1 MQVKIFE
8 GFAVFLKAF
17 EAEENNDVS
26 ATVQEILATVQK
38 SGDAALREYT
48 ERFDDVIP
56 ESWMVQKSVLAEALE
71 SLDHDL
77 FHILEE
83 AADNIMFFHERQK
96 TESQLDFSPDGTVLG
111 WKVTPV
117 DSVGIYIPG
126 GRAVYPST
134 LLMNV
139 IPAQVAEV
147 PRIALVSPPGPS
159 GLPHPLVMASA
170 ALMGLEELYAV
181 GGAQSIGA
189 LAFGTESIQ
198 KVVKITGPG
207 NAYVAEA
214 KRQVYG
220 TVGID
225 SFAGPSEIMVVC
237 DRDDIPVEYLVRDML
252 SQAVYGTVGIESF
265 AGPSEI
271 MVVCDRDDIPVEYL
285 VRDMLSQAEHDP
297 DAGAILVTTSTK
309 QAKEVAKRL
318 KELVPTLPRRN
329 IIEASFAN
337 RSAIIVAEDL
347 SEIFEVINE
356 LAPEHLEV
364 LTKQPFDDLHR
375 IRNAG
380 AIFLGPNTPE
390 PVGDYF
396 AGPNHTLPTSGCA
409 KFSSPLGVQDFVKT
423 SSVISY
429 SDERLQNQGEQIIR
443 FAEEEGLF
451 AHAAAIKVRLENQ

>member
-1 MQVKIFE
+1 MQVKIYK
-8 GFAVFLKAF
+8 GFKSFSKSINVVEKT
-17 EAEENNDVS
+17 EVS
-26 ATVQEILATVQK
+26 STVHEILTNVRK

-48 ERFDDVIP
+48 EQFDKVIP
-56 ESWMVQKSVLAEALE
+56 DSWLVPESALEEALDNLE
-71 SLDHDL
+71 DDL
-77 FHILEE
+77 FLVLQQ
-83 AADNIMFFHERQK
+83 AADNIMLFHERQK
-96 TESQLDFSPDGTVLG
+96 TDSRLDFSSDGSVLG

-117 DSVGIYIPG
+117 DSAGIYIPG
-126 GRAVYPST
+126 GRAAYPST
-134 LLMNV
+134 LLMNA
-139 IPAQVAEV
+139 IPAQIAEV

-159 GLPHPLVMASA
+159 GLPHPLVMATA
-170 ALMGLEELYAV
+170 AFMGLEELYAV
-181 GGAQSIGA
+181 GGAQSIAA
-189 LAFGTESIQ
+189 LAYGTESIE

-225 SFAGPSEIMVVC
+225 SFAGPSEIMIVC
-237 DRDDIPVEYLVRDML
+237 DREDIPVD
-252 SQAVYGTVGIESF
+252 
-265 AGPSEI
+265 
-271 MVVCDRDDIPVEYL
+271 YL

-297 DAGAILVTTSTK
+297 DAGAFLVTTSEK
-309 QAKEVAKRL
+309 QAKKVADRL
-318 KELVPTLPRRN
+318 KKLVPALPRRE
-329 IIEASFAN
+329 IIEASFKN
-337 RSAIIVAEDL
+337 RSAIILAEDME
-347 SEIFEVINE
+347 EIFEVVNE

-364 LTKQPFDDLHR
+364 LTKEPFDDLYR

-429 SDERLQNQGEQIIR
+429 SAERLQSQGEQIIR
-443 FAEEEGLF
+443 FAEEEELF
-451 AHAAAIKVRLENQ
+451 SHAAAIQARLDNL

>member
-83 AADNIMFFHERQK
+83 ATDNIMFFHERQK

-252 SQAVYGTVGIESF
+252 SQA
-265 AGPSEI
+265 
-271 MVVCDRDDIPVEYL
+271 
-285 VRDMLSQAEHDP
+285 EHDP

-337 RSAIIVAEDL
+337 RSAIIVAKDL

-429 SDERLQNQGEQIIR
+429 SEERLQNHGEQIIR

>member
-77 FHILEE
+77 IHILEE

-252 SQAVYGTVGIESF
+252 SQA
-265 AGPSEI
+265 
-271 MVVCDRDDIPVEYL
+271 
-285 VRDMLSQAEHDP
+285 EHDP

-337 RSAIIVAEDL
+337 RSAIIVAKDL

>member
-126 GRAVYPST
+126 GRAVYPSS

-220 TVGID
+220 TVGI
-225 SFAGPSEIMVVC
+225 
-237 DRDDIPVEYLVRDML
+237 
-252 SQAVYGTVGIESF
+252 ESF

-271 MVVCDRDDIPVEYL
+271 MVVCDRKDIPVEYL

-297 DAGAILVTTSTK
+297 DAGAILVTTFIK

-318 KELVPTLPRRN
+318 KELVPTIPRRN

-337 RSAIIVAEDL
+337 RSAIIVAKDL

>member
-252 SQAVYGTVGIESF
+252 SQA
-265 AGPSEI
+265 
-271 MVVCDRDDIPVEYL
+271 
-285 VRDMLSQAEHDP
+285 EHDP

-337 RSAIIVAEDL
+337 RSAIIVAKDL

>member
-1 MQVKIFE
+1 MQVEIFE

-17 EAEENNDVS
+17 EAEDNNDVA

-38 SGDAALREYT
+38 RGDVALREYT

-71 SLDHDL
+71 SLDQDL

-126 GRAVYPST
+126 GRAAYPST

-147 PRIALVSPPGPS
+147 PRIVLVSPPGPS

-170 ALMGLEELYAV
+170 ALMGLEELYAI

-252 SQAVYGTVGIESF
+252 SQA
-265 AGPSEI
+265 
-271 MVVCDRDDIPVEYL
+271 
-285 VRDMLSQAEHDP
+285 EHDP
-297 DAGAILVTTSTK
+297 YAGAILVTTSIK
-309 QAKEVAKRL
+309 QANEVAKRL

-347 SEIFEVINE
+347 NEIFEVINE

-429 SDERLQNQGEQIIR
+429 SSERLQNQGEQIIR

>member
-48 ERFDDVIP
+48 ELFDDVIP

-126 GRAVYPST
+126 GRAAYPST

-225 SFAGPSEIMVVC
+225 
-237 DRDDIPVEYLVRDML
+237 
-252 SQAVYGTVGIESF
+252 SF

-429 SDERLQNQGEQIIR
+429 SDERLQNQGKQIIR

>member
-220 TVGID
+220 TVGI
-225 SFAGPSEIMVVC
+225 
-237 DRDDIPVEYLVRDML
+237 
-252 SQAVYGTVGIESF
+252 ESF

-396 AGPNHTLPTSGCA
+396 AGPNHTLPTSGSA

>member
-17 EAEENNDVS
+17 EDEENNDVS

-71 SLDHDL
+71 SLDRDL

-126 GRAVYPST
+126 GRAAYPST

-207 NAYVAEA
+207 NGYVAEA
-214 KRQVYG
+214 KRQ
-220 TVGID
+220 
-225 SFAGPSEIMVVC
+225 
-237 DRDDIPVEYLVRDML
+237 
-252 SQAVYGTVGIESF
+252 VYGTVGIESF

-285 VRDMLSQAEHDP
+285 VRDILSQAEHDP
-297 DAGAILVTTSTK
+297 DAGAILVTTSAK

-375 IRNAG
+375 IRNAERY
-380 AIFLGPNTPE
+380 FLDQTHPSQLEIILQVRITPF
-390 PVGDYF
+390 P
-396 AGPNHTLPTSGCA
+396 L
-409 KFSSPLGVQDFVKT
+409 LGVQNF
-423 SSVISY
+423 
-429 SDERLQNQGEQIIR
+429 
-443 FAEEEGLF
+443 F
-451 AHAAAIKVRLENQ
+451 HRLECRTL

>member
-139 IPAQVAEV
+139 IPAQVTEV

-159 GLPHPLVMASA
+159 GLPHPLVMACA

-252 SQAVYGTVGIESF
+252 SQA
-265 AGPSEI
+265 
-271 MVVCDRDDIPVEYL
+271 
-285 VRDMLSQAEHDP
+285 EHDP
-297 DAGAILVTTSTK
+297 DAGAILVTTSIK

>member
-1 MQVKIFE
+1 MKVKIFE

-26 ATVQEILATVQK
+26 ATVKEILATVQK

-71 SLDHDL
+71 NLDHDL

-252 SQAVYGTVGIESF
+252 SQA
-265 AGPSEI
+265 
-271 MVVCDRDDIPVEYL
+271 
-285 VRDMLSQAEHDP
+285 EHDP
-297 DAGAILVTTSTK
+297 DAGAILVTTSIK

-337 RSAIIVAEDL
+337 RSAIIVAKDL

-396 AGPNHTLPTSGCA
+396 AGPNHTLPTSGSA

>member
-48 ERFDDVIP
+48 EQFDDVIP

-96 TESQLDFSPDGTVLG
+96 TGSQLDFSPDGTVLG

-252 SQAVYGTVGIESF
+252 SQA
-265 AGPSEI
+265 
-271 MVVCDRDDIPVEYL
+271 
-285 VRDMLSQAEHDP
+285 EHDP

-337 RSAIIVAEDL
+337 RSAIIVAKDL

-356 LAPEHLEV
+356 IAPEHLEV

-429 SDERLQNQGEQIIR
+429 SDERLQNHGEQIIR

>member
-56 ESWMVQKSVLAEALE
+56 KSWMVQKSVLAEALE

-252 SQAVYGTVGIESF
+252 SQA
-265 AGPSEI
+265 
-271 MVVCDRDDIPVEYL
+271 
-285 VRDMLSQAEHDP
+285 EHDP
-297 DAGAILVTTSTK
+297 DAVAILVTTSTK

>member
-38 SGDAALREYT
+38 SGDAALSEYT

-252 SQAVYGTVGIESF
+252 SQA
-265 AGPSEI
+265 
-271 MVVCDRDDIPVEYL
+271 
-285 VRDMLSQAEHDP
+285 EHDP

-337 RSAIIVAEDL
+337 RSAIIVAKDL

-429 SDERLQNQGEQIIR
+429 SDERLQNQGEKIIR

>member
-1 MQVKIFE
+1 M
-8 GFAVFLKAF
+8 
-17 EAEENNDVS
+17 
-26 ATVQEILATVQK
+26 QEILATVQK
-38 SGDAALREYT
+38 NGDAALREYT

-252 SQAVYGTVGIESF
+252 SQA
-265 AGPSEI
+265 
-271 MVVCDRDDIPVEYL
+271 
-285 VRDMLSQAEHDP
+285 EHDP

>member
-220 TVGID
+220 TVGI
-225 SFAGPSEIMVVC
+225 
-237 DRDDIPVEYLVRDML
+237 
-252 SQAVYGTVGIESF
+252 ESF

-396 AGPNHTLPTSGCA
+396 AGPNHTLPTSGYA

-451 AHAAAIKVRLENQ
+451 AHAAAIKVRLENK

>member
-220 TVGID
+220 TVGI
-225 SFAGPSEIMVVC
+225 
-237 DRDDIPVEYLVRDML
+237 
-252 SQAVYGTVGIESF
+252 ESF

-297 DAGAILVTTSTK
+297 DAGAILVTTSIK

-329 IIEASFAN
+329 IIEASFVN

>member
-1 MQVKIFE
+1 
-8 GFAVFLKAF
+8 
-17 EAEENNDVS
+17 
-26 ATVQEILATVQK
+26 
-38 SGDAALREYT
+38 
-48 ERFDDVIP
+48 
-56 ESWMVQKSVLAEALE
+56 
-71 SLDHDL
+71 
-77 FHILEE
+77 
-83 AADNIMFFHERQK
+83 
-96 TESQLDFSPDGTVLG
+96 
-111 WKVTPV
+111 
-117 DSVGIYIPG
+117 
-126 GRAVYPST
+126 
-134 LLMNV
+134 
-139 IPAQVAEV
+139 
-147 PRIALVSPPGPS
+147 
-159 GLPHPLVMASA
+159 MASA

-252 SQAVYGTVGIESF
+252 SQA
-265 AGPSEI
+265 
-271 MVVCDRDDIPVEYL
+271 
-285 VRDMLSQAEHDP
+285 EHDP
-297 DAGAILVTTSTK
+297 YAGAILVTTSIK
-309 QAKEVAKRL
+309 QANEVAKRL

-347 SEIFEVINE
+347 NEIFEVINE

-429 SDERLQNQGEQIIR
+429 SSERLQNQGEQIIR

>member
-252 SQAVYGTVGIESF
+252 SQA
-265 AGPSEI
+265 
-271 MVVCDRDDIPVEYL
+271 
-285 VRDMLSQAEHDP
+285 EHDP

-337 RSAIIVAEDL
+337 RSAIIVAKDL
-347 SEIFEVINE
+347 NEIFEVINE

-396 AGPNHTLPTSGCA
+396 AGPNHTLPTSGSA

>member
-252 SQAVYGTVGIESF
+252 SQA
-265 AGPSEI
+265 
-271 MVVCDRDDIPVEYL
+271 
-285 VRDMLSQAEHDP
+285 EHDP
-297 DAGAILVTTSTK
+297 DAEAILITTSTK

>member
-48 ERFDDVIP
+48 EQFDDVIP

-220 TVGID
+220 IVGID

-237 DRDDIPVEYLVRDML
+237 DRDDIP
-252 SQAVYGTVGIESF
+252 I
-265 AGPSEI
+265 
-271 MVVCDRDDIPVEYL
+271 EYL

-297 DAGAILVTTSTK
+297 DAKAILVTTSAK
-309 QAKEVAKRL
+309 QAKEVAKLL
-318 KELVPTLPRRN
+318 KKLVPTLPRRN

>member
-38 SGDAALREYT
+38 NGDAALREYT

-252 SQAVYGTVGIESF
+252 SQA
-265 AGPSEI
+265 
-271 MVVCDRDDIPVEYL
+271 
-285 VRDMLSQAEHDP
+285 EHDP

-318 KELVPTLPRRN
+318 KELVPTLPRHN

-337 RSAIIVAEDL
+337 RSAIIVAKDL

-396 AGPNHTLPTSGCA
+396 AGPNHTLPTSGYA

-429 SDERLQNQGEQIIR
+429 SYERLQNQGEKIIR

-451 AHAAAIKVRLENQ
+451 AHAAAIKVRLENK

>member
-48 ERFDDVIP
+48 EQFDDVIP

-252 SQAVYGTVGIESF
+252 SQA
-265 AGPSEI
+265 
-271 MVVCDRDDIPVEYL
+271 
-285 VRDMLSQAEHDP
+285 EHDP
-297 DAGAILVTTSTK
+297 DAVAILVTTSTK

-337 RSAIIVAEDL
+337 RSAIIVTENL
-347 SEIFEVINE
+347 NEIFEVINE

-429 SDERLQNQGEQIIR
+429 SDERLQNQGKQIIR